1 MQATMAD
8 ALPLTD
14 FRAGLLRRAL
24 WTTAMSA
31 VIALVI
37 STLQGRRLLESL
49 IYSESIGLLCWAMV
63 DGGRLMVARA
73 LHRRRPHDPF
83 LAAGWPGW
91 GWMSAILL
99 LASPLGYVLGSML
112 GAALTGSSPDPRHHD
127 AGHALDGYL
136 VMLLVTLGVGALLTR
151 FQHLRGQLDHARA
164 EAETV
169 RRRAAET
176 RLKLL
181 ESQLEPHML
190 FNTLANLRVL
200 VDLDPPRA
208 GAMLDHLVDFL
219 RATLQGSR
227 AAEHPLAAE
236 FDRLRDYL
244 ALMGMRMGARL
255 QAEFELPAALAALPV
270 PALLLQPLVENAIRH
285 GLEPCVDGG
294 RLTVRAVQVDG
305 RLRLT
310 VHDTG
315 VGLDG
320 APGAGTQAM
329 PPGTGFGLDQVR
341 ERLRTL
347 HGDQAQFTLQSGPE
361 GTQAC
366 VELPM
371 PAALSSS
378 NTGEPAR

>member
-1 MQATMAD
+1 MTSPQ
-8 ALPLTD
+8 ALPSPQSLHHGM
-14 FRAGLLRRAL
+14 ARRVL
-24 WTTAMSA
+24 WTIGAC
-31 VIALVI
+31 VLIALFLMTMLGHPLGPGLVY
-37 STLQGRRLLESL
+37 SL
-49 IYSESIGLLCWAMV
+49 SIGLSCWALIDV
-63 DGGRLMVARA
+63 GRLLVARW
-73 LHRRRPHDPF
+73 R
-83 LAAGWPGW
+83 LARNPGDVPAAHGWPGW
-91 GWMSAILL
+91 GWMGTLIVFGSLVGY
-99 LASPLGYVLGSML
+99 LGGGRL
-112 GAALTGSSPDPRHHD
+112 GAWLN
-127 AGHALDGYL
+127 GHAPGQLNPLHEAAGISIAP
-136 VMLLVTLGVGALLTR
+136 MLMVTLTVGLVLTAFQSLQSRRLL
-151 FQHLRGQLDHARA
+151 A
-164 EAETV
+164 EAEAEAV
-169 RRRAAET
+169 RRLAAET

-208 GAMLDHLVDFL
+208 GVMLDHLIDFL

-227 AAEHPLAAE
+227 VAEHALADE

-244 ALMGMRMGARL
+244 ALMQVRMGERL
-255 QAEFELPAALAALPV
+255 ESRFELPPELAALPV

-294 RLTVRAVQVDG
+294 RLTVRAAQFDG

-347 HGDQAQFTLQSGPE
+347 HGDQAQFTLQTVAD
-361 GTQAC
+361 GTLAC
-366 VELPM
+366 VELPL
-371 PAALSSS
+371 PAALSTS
-378 NTGEPAR
+378 NEGEPAR